1 MERTSFAILFYV
13 RDSRIRKDGTAAIEV
28 SLTVNGARSFF
39 STGKARGSVCRIG
52 TNPDNS

>member
-39 STGKARGSVCRIG
+39 STGKRVCVQNWDKSKG
-52 TNPDNS
+52 KQ